1 MNGKHLKTNNFSLKI
16 PYGMKYGPDKKNTNY
31 FTLKIPYATKW

>member
-16 PYGMKYGPDKKNTNY
+16 PYGMKYGPDKKIQII
-31 FTLKIPYATKW
+31 LH